1 MQLNTRMVQY
11 VVDKLSSSST
21 SCLTDSLYQ
30 DVEDQEVSAWLEK
43 LLNYIEER
51 VETQVL
57 DTNFCHHYNIH

>member
-1 MQLNTRMVQY
+1 MVQY
-11 VVDKLSSSST
+11 VVDEPSSST

-43 LLNYIEER
+43 LLKYIKER

-57 DTNFCHHYNIH
+57 DMHHYKCV